1 MYPSILV
8 HSCLPFFIAV
18 IVIGVN
24 PVTQEVTEGSNATIN
39 MEILSGSLEK
49 DVVVSLTSVE
59 QSAKGNKNSPGPC
72 IMI

>member
-1 MYPSILV
+1 MLA
-8 HSCLPFFIAV
+8 LFFIAV

-59 QSAKGNKNSPGPC
+59 QSAKGIGSD
-72 IMI
+72 

>member
-1 MYPSILV
+1 MLA
-8 HSCLPFFIAV
+8 LFFIAV

-59 QSAKGNKNSPGPC
+59 QSAKGIGFYHYVR
-72 IMI
+72 